1 VRLRSQRSPFRR
13 RSRAIPI
20 LALTVC
26 ALLATA
32 CDRGGHPARIGEP
45 APAFT
50 VSDGNASID
59 LASFRGHIVILNFW
73 AAYCIPCIEEVPSL
87 LALQRRMPQV
97 TVIAISQDEDAAQ
110 YRQFLADYHVDLL
123 TLRDPSLRIPHL
135 YGTVKIPESYVIDRE
150 GTLRRKFVSAQDW
163 TSPEILDYLGKL

>member
-1 VRLRSQRSPFRR
+1 MKRG
-13 RSRAIPI
+13 SRAISI
-20 LALTVC
+20 FVLAVC
-26 ALLATA
+26 GLLATA
-32 CDRGGHPARIGEP
+32 CDRGSHPARIGAP

-50 VSDGNASID
+50 VSDGSASID

-87 LALQRRMPQV
+87 LALQRQMPQV

-135 YGTVKIPESYVIDRE
+135 YGTVKIPESYVIDRD
-150 GTLRRKFVSAQDW
+150 GILRRKFVSAQDW
-163 TSPEILDYLGKL
+163 TSPEIVDYLGKL